1 MKKRSSKSNK
11 SSPKRKRVE
20 DEIKLCEAKFR
31 VLFDNVSSGVAIYE
45 ARDDGRDFVFTDF
58 NRAAEEIEQVKK
70 EDLIGRS
77 VLEPDYPMPIIDE
90 ADRGRMGR
98 AFNLALK
105 GSRGNEVPFRLRRKD
120 GEVIRAEMSWQPIY
134 DTEHGSLGHRESIRE
149 IGAAESPSQRLA
161 DSG

>member
-1 MKKRSSKSNK
+1 MKKRSSKPNK
-11 SSPKRKRVE
+11 SPRKCKRVE
-20 DEIKLCEAKFR
+20 DELKLHEAKFR

-45 ARDDGRDFVFTDF
+45 ARDDGRDFVFTEF

-98 AFNLALK
+98 AFRSALK
-105 GSRGNEVPFRLRRKD
+105 GSTGNEVRFRLRRKD
-120 GEVIRAEMSWQPIY
+120 GQVIWAEMSWQPIY

>member
-1 MKKRSSKSNK
+1 MKKRSIKSNK
-11 SSPKRKRVE
+11 SSRTRNRVG
-20 DEIKLCEAKFR
+20 DELKLYEAKFR

-45 ARDDGRDFVFTDF
+45 ARDDGKDFVFTDF

-98 AFNLALK
+98 AFSSGLK

-134 DTEHGSLGHRESIRE
+134 DTEHGSLGHRQSIRE
-149 IGAAESPSQRLA
+149 ISARERPSQRLA